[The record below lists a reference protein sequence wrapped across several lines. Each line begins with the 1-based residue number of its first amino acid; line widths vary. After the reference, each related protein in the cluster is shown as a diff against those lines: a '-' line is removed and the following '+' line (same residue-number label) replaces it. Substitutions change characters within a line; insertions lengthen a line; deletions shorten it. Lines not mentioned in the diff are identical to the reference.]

1 MLNHCKSRNTRQAKR
16 TDTFEPKGMES
27 DYDDYEYVIV
37 NGQTI
42 PGSQMASKVF
52 IIICDVEPG
61 FDLYDPGKWVV
72 TA

>member
-1 MLNHCKSRNTRQAKR
+1 
-16 TDTFEPKGMES
+16 MES